1 MAALGTFTCRAKRGM
16 LLARSKAGRRLATI
30 GRPVARN

>member
-1 MAALGTFTCRAKRGM
+1 MTAQGTFTCHPKRGM
-16 LLARSKAGRRLATI
+16 LLARSKAGRLATI